1 MGDRA
6 RPTAAVLG
14 VWQRAEV
21 LWREDPATAG
31 RKGHEG
37 LYSAWRRLFPGV
49 SEQSYFGVW
58 DGGEGDLLLYPGG
71 VLVFAGPPGTKEV
84 RRARP
89 EDLDLLP
96 APPAAD
102 NRLVPPHFTGGA

>member
-6 RPTAAVLG
+6 RPTEAVLD

-21 LWREDPATAG
+21 LWREDAATVG
-31 RKGHEG
+31 RPGHEG

-58 DGGEGDLLLYPGG
+58 DGGEGDLLLYPSG
-71 VLVFAGPPGTKEV
+71 VLVFAGPPGTREV
-84 RRARP
+84 RRARAA
-89 EDLDLLP
+89 DLVLLP
-96 APPAAD
+96 AA
-102 NRLVPPHFTGGA
+102 R

>member
-6 RPTAAVLG
+6 RPTEAVLG

-21 LWREDPATAG
+21 LWREDAATAG
-31 RKGHEG
+31 RPRHEG

-58 DGGEGDLLLYPGG
+58 DGGEG
-71 VLVFAGPPGTKEV
+71 GPAAVPR
-84 RRARP
+84 RRAGLRRP
-89 EDLDLLP
+89 AGDAGGP
-96 APPAAD
+96 AGAGRGPRPAA
-102 NRLVPPHFTGGA
+102 GGQVKAYGRRFAST